1 MATLSSSLQVVT
13 RKQPGVCSVQYLL
26 EHVGEVDS
34 DLQGSSTTQQVAD
47 QDCTLG
53 FQLHSGV
60 EAGNVG
66 HSAGDS
72 VCSGGVLGS
81 GTQSAQRQSGGE
93 RL

>member
-1 MATLSSSLQVVT
+1 MATLSSSVQKVT
-13 RKQPGVCSVQYLL
+13 WKKSGVCSVQYLL

-60 EAGNVG
+60 IQ
-66 HSAGDS
+66 
-72 VCSGGVLGS
+72 VLSLHAKNYGMLS
-81 GTQSAQRQSGGE
+81 
-93 RL
+93 